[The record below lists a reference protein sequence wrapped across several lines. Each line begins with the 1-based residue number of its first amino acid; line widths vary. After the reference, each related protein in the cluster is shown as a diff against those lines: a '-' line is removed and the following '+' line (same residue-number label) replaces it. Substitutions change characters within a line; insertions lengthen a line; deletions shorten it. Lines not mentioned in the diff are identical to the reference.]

1 VKYVKRNALAGRA
14 FPSLAALEAHL
25 VRWIGE
31 ADQRIHGTTFE
42 APAVRFERDER
53 AVLRPLPSRAL
64 PVRERRLRRRVA
76 LDAMVDIDTVRYSVP
91 HALVR
96 AHVVVHVGDRVV
108 SIYHGL
114 QLVATHAR
122 RYEPH
127 TQVIEVAH
135 FHGLWRPPAREL
147 TDASPVTLSPLETL
161 GRSLHDYAAVVAE
174 VGR

>member
-1 VKYVKRNALAGRA
+1 
-14 FPSLAALEAHL
+14 
-25 VRWIGE
+25 
-31 ADQRIHGTTFE
+31 
-42 APAVRFERDER
+42 
-53 AVLRPLPSRAL
+53 
-64 PVRERRLRRRVA
+64 
-76 LDAMVDIDTVRYSVP
+76 MVDIDTVRYSVP